1 MAQWKDIE
9 EFNGKYEISDEGEM
23 RAKGTDRILH
33 GCINKVTGYRE
44 VVLSDGKRDYSRLV
58 HRLVAQEFVEN
69 PENLP
74 QVKHID
80 GNKQNNSAD
89 NLIWVR
95 CQGNKTKGMKRGNL
109 NKIRR
114 TDTNEVFRSISAAAR
129 SVGGTQPGLTYALAS
144 SRQYKGVMFEIVK
157 EEYHE

>member
-9 EFNGKYEISDEGEM
+9 ELRGKYEISDEGEI
-23 RAKGTDRILH
+23 RARGTDKILR
-33 GCINKVTGYRE
+33 GFVNKVTGYRE
-44 VVLSDGKRDYSRLV
+44 VVLSDGERDYYKLV

-89 NLIWVR
+89 NLMWVKY
-95 CQGNKTKGMKRGNL
+95 QGNKTKGMKRGNL
-109 NKIRR
+109 NKIQR

-144 SRQYKGVMFEIVK
+144 GRKYKGVLFEIALQ
-157 EEYHE
+157 EG